1 LPIHSR
7 STLLLVFAGLVGCV
21 FAQDHASSGKV
32 AFGSHC
38 AVCHGI
44 DGKGNTTMGKQLN
57 AADLNSEAVQ
67 KMSNDEMT
75 KVVSGGKGSMPAF
88 ADQLSSD
95 EIADVVRYLHTFGKK
110 K

>member
-1 LPIHSR
+1 MRVR
-7 STLLLVFAGLVGCV
+7 STLLFVFIGLVGCA
-21 FAQDHASSGKV
+21 FAQDNTSSGKV

-38 AVCHGI
+38 AVCHGV

-57 AADLNSEAVQ
+57 APDLNSEAVQ
-67 KMSNDEMT
+67 KMSSDDMA
-75 KVVSGGKGSMPAF
+75 KIVSGGKGSMPAF

-95 EIADVVRYLHTFGKK
+95 EIADVVRYVHTLGKK